1 MTTLTTEHL
10 LTKVEAL
17 TARVDEL
24 LDAHEA
30 ERREREAWD
39 RLRLE
44 LAPMAAGASHR
55 IDAGGIDPEAVASLF
70 LLLAEVA
77 PQLERSVGT
86 LVSVGELAG
95 EIGGV
100 GGVVFESL
108 IARLDELGRRGYFEF
123 AAGLLG
129 VTDRIVTSFGEE
141 DLRLLGENVV
151 LILETVK
158 EMTQPEVM
166 RMLQRTARILRDDD
180 EPEKLSLFRLLR
192 EMRDPEVKLGLHRML
207 TVLRGL
213 AAHEPAITRE
223 ENER

>member
-1 MTTLTTEHL
+1 MTTLATDDL
-10 LTKVEAL
+10 LARVEAL
-17 TARVDEL
+17 TTRVDEL
-24 LDAHEA
+24 LAAHEV
-30 ERREREAWD
+30 ERREREAWE
-39 RLRLE
+39 RLRLD
-44 LAPMAAGASHR
+44 LAPLAR
-55 IDAGGIDPEAVASLF
+55 DATERVETGGIDPEAVAG
-70 LLLAEVA
+70 LLVRLAELA

-86 LVSVGELAG
+86 LASLGELAG
-95 EIGGV
+95 EVGEV
-100 GGVVFESL
+100 GGVVFESF
-108 IARLDELGRRGYFEF
+108 IERLDVLGRRGYFDF
-123 AAGLLG
+123 AAGLMG

-166 RMLQRTARILRDDD
+166 RMLQRTARILRDDE

-213 AAHEPAITRE
+213 SMHDQEITRE

>member
-10 LTKVEAL
+10 LASVEAL
-17 TARVDEL
+17 TARVDAL
-24 LDAHEA
+24 LEAHEA
-30 ERREREAWD
+30 ERRERGAWD
-39 RLRLE
+39 RLRIE
-44 LAPMAAGASHR
+44 LAPVAEGAWHGV
-55 IDAGGIDPEAVASLF
+55 DAGGIDPEAVAN
-70 LLLAEVA
+70 LLARLAEMA

-95 EIGGV
+95 EVGEV

-108 IARLDELGRRGYFEF
+108 IGRLDDLGRRGYFEF

-129 VTDRIVTSFGEE
+129 VTDRIVTSFGED

-166 RMLQRTARILRDDD
+166 RMLQRTARILRADG
-180 EPEKLSLFRLLR
+180 EPERLSLFRLLR

-213 AAHEPAITRE
+213 AAHDPEITRE
-223 ENER
+223 ENEQ